1 MERNRRRMRARG
13 PVLAGFRVVTL
24 GGNIPAPAAAARL
37 VDLGAS
43 VVKIESPA
51 GDPMAAIAPD
61 LYRELNRGQKIV
73 ALSLKVKA
81 DRARVD
87 ALLAKSDLLLTASRP
102 ASLRKL
108 WLDWKPLHKR
118 FPRLCHVALVGH
130 SAPHQNRPGHDMT
143 YLAETGLI
151 EPPNLPLSLWPDLAT
166 VERLV
171 AAAFELLFARER
183 TGKSGWREI
192 AIEDTAKFLT
202 LPLRHGLTV
211 RGGLLGGGSPRY
223 NLYRAKDG
231 WIALAALEPHFWA
244 RLKRELR
251 LKTGSKRELLS
262 AFRKRSADA
271 WARWAEAR
279 DIPLAPLRNSG
290 DRARPVTRS
299 FRVLA

>member
-1 MERNRRRMRARG
+1 MGRSRRRIRTSGR
-13 PVLAGFRVVTL
+13 VLAGFRVVTL
-24 GGNIPAPAAAARL
+24 GANIPAPAAAARL
-37 VDLGAS
+37 VELGAS

-61 LYRELNRGQKIV
+61 LYRELNRGQEILT
-73 ALSLKVKA
+73 LSLKTKA

-102 ASLRKL
+102 ASLRRL
-108 WLDWKPLHKR
+108 GLDWKRLHAR

-166 VERLV
+166 VERMV
-171 AAAFELLFARER
+171 SAALELLFARER
-183 TGKSGWREI
+183 TGKAGWREI
-192 AIEDTAKFLT
+192 AIEETARFFT
-202 LPLRHGLTV
+202 LPMRFGLTA

-231 WIALAALEPHFWA
+231 WIALAALEPHFWS
-244 RLKRELR
+244 RLKSELR
-251 LKTGSKRELLS
+251 LKTGSKRELRS
-262 AFRKRSADA
+262 VFRKRSAA
-271 WARWAEAR
+271 QWSCWANSR
-279 DIPLAPLRNSG
+279 DLPLAALPSRK
-290 DRARPVTRS
+290 V
-299 FRVLA
+299 

>member
-1 MERNRRRMRARG
+1 MERNRRRMRATGR
-13 PVLAGFRVVTL
+13 VLAGFRVVTM

-37 VDLGAS
+37 VELGAR

-51 GDPMAAIAPD
+51 RDPMAAIAPD
-61 LYRELNRGQKIV
+61 LYREVNRGQKIV

-102 ASLRKL
+102 ASLRRL
-108 WLDWKPLHKR
+108 GLDWKRLHAR

-130 SAPHQNRPGHDMT
+130 SAPRQNRPGHDMT

-171 AAAFELLFARER
+171 SAALELLFARER
-183 TGKSGWREI
+183 TGKPGWREI
-192 AIEDTAKFLT
+192 AIENTAKFLT
-202 LPLRHGLTV
+202 LPLRFGLTA

-231 WIALAALEPHFWA
+231 WIALAALEPHFWS
-244 RLKRELR
+244 RLKSELR
-251 LKTGSKRELLS
+251 LKKGSKRELQA
-262 AFRKRSADA
+262 AFRKRRAAD
-271 WARWAEAR
+271 WARWANSR
-279 DIPLAPLRNSG
+279 DLPLAALPSRQ
-290 DRARPVTRS
+290 D
-299 FRVLA
+299 